1 MYKIRKDVSIS
12 DTDKIILTIGIIS
25 TESKNMLLSCCYR
38 PPKGITENL
47 TAYLTALFQRIQNQK
62 KKSFMI
68 GDFNLNCLSHNEDS
82 NKKHF
87 YHKVFELW
95 FIPLIGKPRRVCKS
109 RVTKIGNILTGCVFD
124 NTLKKAIIKSDISDH
139 SQIIF
144 TIQNRKNQSKCQ
156 TLVYNKRNFNETN
169 KAAFSIG
176 MQFSKDI

>member
-1 MYKIRKDVSIS
+1 
-12 DTDKIILTIGIIS
+12 
-25 TESKNMLLSCCYR
+25 
-38 PPKGITENL
+38 
-47 TAYLTALFQRIQNQK
+47 
-62 KKSFMI
+62 MI
-68 GDFNLNCLSHNEDS
+68 GDFNLNCLSQNEDS

-176 MQFSKDI
+176 M